1 MKLFDDGVKGI
12 DKSESYAIWE
22 RASELYANKASGT
35 SIGILNN
42 PSPTSI
48 FNRIEFPTL
57 ILNSKTTNV
66 ITGGK

>member
-1 MKLFDDGVKGI
+1 MMELKELTNQNLMLFGK
-12 DKSESYAIWE
+12 EHLSYMPIKHQE
-22 RASELYANKASGT
+22 PPLE
-35 SIGILNN
+35 ILNN